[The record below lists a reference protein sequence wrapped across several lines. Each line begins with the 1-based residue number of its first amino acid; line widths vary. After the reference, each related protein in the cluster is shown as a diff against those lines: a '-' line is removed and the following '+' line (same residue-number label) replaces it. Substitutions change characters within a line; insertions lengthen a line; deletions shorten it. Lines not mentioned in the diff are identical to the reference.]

1 MLRAI
6 GVIVVIVLAATVL
19 GMIGARL
26 SPTAARAIPFLMP
39 LAFCREIRAQGRT
52 RRDLAGA
59 NFITPGAAFLAAPGV
74 PAGVAT
80 ATDNQGF
87 QNRILRVKWSYR
99 F

>member
-39 LAFCREIRAQGRT
+39 LVGLGAVAFFLSGNKNARA
-52 RRDLAGA
+52 D
-59 NFITPGAAFLAAPGV
+59 PP
-74 PAGVAT
+74 
-80 ATDNQGF
+80 
-87 QNRILRVKWSYR
+87 
-99 F
+99 